1 MVTLILA
8 CKGGKKNSLA
18 LNIDDLYILRTVT
31 NLLSIFSMAPLST
44 KRRKLDNGRSISP
57 SESESSQIEQ
67 TPNHDSQVKTQ
78 PQTPTQPRPKRT
90 ADDDEAAIYAGG
102 LYKTNLFKLQVDELL
117 AEVQP
122 NYEKRLKGVDDL
134 LRKLKGLIESIGD
147 RDAVSVS
154 ISPDVPEFLLSLT
167 IN

>member
-1 MVTLILA
+1 
-8 CKGGKKNSLA
+8 
-18 LNIDDLYILRTVT
+18 LNIDDLYILRNST
-31 NLLSIFSMAPLST
+31 NFLSIISMAPLST
-44 KRRKLDNGRSISP
+44 KRRKLENGRSVSP
-57 SESESSQIEQ
+57 AESESSQIEQ

-78 PQTPTQPRPKRT
+78 AQTPAQSRPKRT

-134 LRKLKGLIESIGD
+134 LRQLKGLIESIGD

-154 ISPDVPEFLLSLT
+154 ISSNSLSVCSR
-167 IN
+167 